1 MWLMV
6 LGGSLRTC
14 SGQGLQVKVLLLLLL
29 LLQEEYDFTPPV
41 YAAVILGPVR
51 YV

>member
-6 LGGSLRTC
+6 PGGSLQTC
-14 SGQGLQVKVLLLLLL
+14 SGEGLQVKVLLLL

-41 YAAVILGPVR
+41 YAAAIPGPVR

>member
-6 LGGSLRTC
+6 PGGSLRNITLG
-14 SGQGLQVKVLLLLLL
+14 SRVTGGILLVLRG
-29 LLQEEYDFTPPV
+29 ENGFMPPV
-41 YAAVILGPVR
+41 YAAAIPGPVR